1 MPREAVFVTV
11 AGLGSALPRRILT
24 NIDLERMVDTSDEW
38 IVERTGIRQRRLAA
52 PSEATSDLALAASRK
67 ALSDA
72 GMDPA
77 DLDLIIVGTVTPDMP
92 FPSTAC
98 LLQDALGAR
107 RAAAMDLGAACTGFI
122 YGLAAAEGFLASGR
136 FRTVLVV
143 GAETL
148 SRITDYEDRS
158 TCVLFGDGAGAAVVR
173 RATSAGGGLL
183 SVYLAADGRGA
194 GILRLPA
201 GGSRRPADMDTVAS
215 RQHFIHMDGREVF
228 RFAVRAMVSAVK
240 ESLRRAGL
248 RASDVD
254 LFVPHQAN
262 TRIIDTAVR
271 LLGIPPARVFHTIE
285 TYGNISSASI
295 PVSLDEAR
303 RRGRLRPG
311 DTVLLV
317 AFGAGLTYGGAVLR
331 WEAAPGREMAAADTC
346 AAGGPA
352 AGLARRTQTFRKGC
366 NPEHEDSTR

>member
-1 MPREAVFVTV
+1 MPYRDTFVTL
-11 AGLGSALPRRILT
+11 AGLGSALPGRVLT
-24 NIDLERMVDTSDEW
+24 NGDLERMVETSDEW

-52 PSEATSDLALAASRK
+52 PHEATSDLALAASRK

-148 SRITDYEDRS
+148 SRITDYQDRS

-201 GGSRRPADMDTVAS
+201 GGSRRPADMETVAS

-240 ESLRRAGL
+240 ESLHRAGL
-248 RASDVD
+248 RVSDVD
-254 LFVPHQAN
+254 LFIPHQAN

-271 LLGIPPARVFHTIE
+271 LLGIPPEKVFHTIE

-303 RRGRLRPG
+303 RGGRLRPG

-331 WEAAPGREMAAADTC
+331 WEAAAARAPAGIPHPC
-346 AAGGPA
+346 ARVPA
-352 AGLARRTQTFRKGC
+352 TVRAQRTQTLMEGC
-366 NPEHEDSTR
+366 DARHENSTR